1 MKKIIISALFVVIS
15 MAVFATSFVINDLQN
30 INNWCTNNILPIQQE
45 RLQLK
50 QKMKRYK
57 LECDN
62 YSYQEKF
69 HTYKEKADR

>member
-15 MAVFATSFVINDLQN
+15 MAVCATSFVINDLQN
-30 INNWCTNNILPIQQE
+30 INNWYTNNILPIQQE
-45 RLQLK
+45 RMQLK
-50 QKMKRYK
+50 QEMKRYK
-57 LECDN
+57 LERDN